1 MTNQAEFLNN
11 IENLINEAKQSRKQG
26 FGQNYP
32 RFDCEIPIENQV
44 EMVMRS
50 NPGLTISVVNKPLNE
65 AKQPQPIN
73 QGYNQNYP
81 ESIETYRYQIY
92 SAIARIES
100 NSTKPG

>member
-50 NPGLTISVVNKPLNE
+50 NPGLTISAVNNPLNE
-65 AKQPQPIN
+65 TEQPQSRN
-73 QGYNQNYP
+73 QSYGQNL
-81 ESIETYRYQIY
+81 ERMEAYRNQIY

-100 NSTKPG
+100 NSTRAG